1 MFPFTDEREDWF
13 INMIDDPVTINI
25 FAEHLVGH
33 KRTVGSSMDSS
44 WFSVR
49 NQYVELAD
57 QIV

>member
-1 MFPFTDEREDWF
+1 
-13 INMIDDPVTINI
+13 MIDDPVTINI